1 MDLKTST
8 VPKFLYSVKDSFNK
22 LTEIQD
28 MALNPELNHGTP
40 NFTAALKA
48 EELKG
53 KLAGLY
59 GVTEGGANINIT
71 ISKDDNAL

>member
-1 MDLKTST
+1 MNLKPHST
-8 VPKFLYSVKDSFNK
+8 PKSLYSVKDSFEK
-22 LTEIQD
+22 LTQIQD
-28 MALNPELNHGTP
+28 MALNPKLNHGTP

-59 GVTEGGANINIT
+59 GAIDTGTLINIT
-71 ISKDDNAL
+71 ISKDDRAL